1 MIMQSSWWPSDTE
14 GVFKWIVYLS
24 HLLSNNQGG
33 LLPSPMSSRR
43 KNVVIL
49 LALSMD
55 HLFMEIYGKP
65 RSPNASKPPPG
76 NKGLQGLTMCSF

>member
-1 MIMQSSWWPSDTE
+1 MNCVSFASFIHQ
-14 GVFKWIVYLS
+14 
-24 HLLSNNQGG
+24 NNKGG

-55 HLFMEIYGKP
+55 HLFMEIYGQP
-65 RSPNASKPPPG
+65 RSPNASNPPR
-76 NKGLQGLTMCSF
+76 KQGPTRPNYVFFLIPS